1 MSWASAGADK
11 AASNEAR
18 MVIHTKLR
26 KDIARVSTLS
36 AYSD

>member
-18 MVIHTKLR
+18 MVIDTKFR
-26 KDIARVSTLS
+26 QDIALVSTL
-36 AYSD
+36 AA